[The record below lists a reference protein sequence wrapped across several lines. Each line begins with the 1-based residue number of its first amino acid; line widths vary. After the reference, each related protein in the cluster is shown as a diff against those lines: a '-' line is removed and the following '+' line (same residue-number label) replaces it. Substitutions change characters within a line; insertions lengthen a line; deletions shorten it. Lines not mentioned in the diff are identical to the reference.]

1 MKDLKILMI
10 DDHPMIIEGYQ
21 NTILSSA
28 NNDYNITIDIAH
40 DCDSALYK
48 INKSQR
54 TDPYNIFFV
63 DIRIPPTSDG
73 SITSGEDLSKHIRK
87 VLPDAKII
95 ILTMHNESYRIHNII
110 KTINPEGLLIKS
122 DLTSSELSEAFYKV
136 LDNPPYYSSTVN
148 GFLRKTITSDIV
160 LDDKN
165 RKILH
170 LLSKGVKTK
179 NLSDHLGLSLSAVE
193 KRKKQLKMLFSVE
206 DGEDETLLR
215 EARSKGF
222 L

>member
-1 MKDLKILMI
+1 M
-10 DDHPMIIEGYQ
+10 Q
-21 NTILSSA
+21 
-28 NNDYNITIDIAH
+28 
-40 DCDSALYK
+40 
-48 INKSQR
+48 
-54 TDPYNIFFV
+54 
-63 DIRIPPTSDG
+63 
-73 SITSGEDLSKHIRK
+73 
-87 VLPDAKII
+87 
-95 ILTMHNESYRIHNII
+95 NESYRIHNII